1 MNDLRTL
8 ESMKEWMKFNYG
20 LGWYD
25 DFWKGV
31 EAFKNVGMITE
42 EEYKE
47 LQEHDEHLSTIFKK
61 EIAEILAGAN

>member
-1 MNDLRTL
+1 MNDLRTI
-8 ESMKEWMKFNYG
+8 ENMKEWMKFNYG

-31 EAFKNVGMITE
+31 EAFKYVGMITE

-47 LQEHDEHLSTIFKK
+47 LQEHEKHLK
-61 EIAEILAGAN
+61 EIFNKEITEILAGAN